1 MAFGDKILEEIKRIR
16 ELEPER
22 RTLCPKCEYE
32 LSEKDGVLYCE
43 FCQYTAYGWR
53 KNTYD

>member
-16 ELEPER
+16 EQEPER
-22 RTLCPKCEYE
+22 RTLCPECEYE

-43 FCQYTAYGWR
+43 FCGWR
-53 KNTYD
+53 ER

>member
-1 MAFGDKILEEIKRIR
+1 MATGDEILREIKRIR

-22 RTLCPKCEYE
+22 RTLCPECDYE

-43 FCQYTAYGWR
+43 FCGWTER
-53 KNTYD
+53 